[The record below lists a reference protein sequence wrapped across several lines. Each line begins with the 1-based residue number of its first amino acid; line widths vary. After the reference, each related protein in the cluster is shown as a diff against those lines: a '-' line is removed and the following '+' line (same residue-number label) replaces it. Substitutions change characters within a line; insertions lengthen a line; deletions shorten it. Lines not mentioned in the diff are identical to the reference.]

1 MCSLTEAEVISPLLP
16 QNLSRSLLA
25 MFSILDGHA
34 PAFLALPRS
43 NPAGLAAAVER
54 DKAKGACPRH
64 CCLSWPVKPH
74 PELPHQGSM
83 SISTMAVQKRTTQEQ
98 LKAAPLCFSFSTE

>member
-1 MCSLTEAEVISPLLP
+1 
-16 QNLSRSLLA
+16 

-64 CCLSWPVKPH
+64 CSRPLPSSLSWP
-74 PELPHQGSM
+74 GSP
-83 SISTMAVQKRTTQEQ
+83 TLNLTRGQ
-98 LKAAPLCFSFSTE
+98 